1 MKISLNNFF
10 CITIFQVYDI
20 YSSEQCD
27 EHSDIHAILR
37 LLNIRFGR
45 ETRVQQADCW
55 IFRQGPGKFD
65 PFQSLSTSSVSL
77 KMSQCQAFT
86 LLLEPINFV
95 EQNPI
100 ETSIAIFELK
110 NK

>member
-1 MKISLNNFF
+1 MWFGENVVVNNNLLNNFF
-10 CITIFQVYDI
+10 CIPIFQVYDI

-77 KMSQCQAFT
+77 KISQCQ
-86 LLLEPINFV
+86 EPK
-95 EQNPI
+95 NPI
-100 ETSIAIFELK
+100 Q
-110 NK
+110 